1 MKNRFLLKLLSGL
14 ASKSDWT
21 FVYESTDA
29 WESELVRSA
38 LINNDIRAIV
48 RSDKYIIDANGKR
61 KRNYVVLIPEDNFD
75 EAQLV
80 LENALIVISN
90 KEKFMLDQDDTE
102 SNIEKGKKDDDIQ
115 EIPEPIPSGE
125 PVLIA
130 EKRDVGKIFHY
141 PENDIYEIR
150 CEFDFYE
157 ASHFMTAEDWD
168 EFTNF
173 SAQRQEFFILLRE
186 KYPKLAFLLKEN
198 KKRPDFLK
206 LVEYSYGKSQP
217 PQ

>member
-1 MKNRFLLKLLSGL
+1 MKNRFLAKLLSGL

-21 FVYESTDA
+21 FVYESIDA

-38 LINNDIRAIV
+38 LINSNIRAIV
-48 RSDKYIIDANGKR
+48 RSDKYIVDANGKKR
-61 KRNYVVLIPEDNFD
+61 RNYVVLTPEANFD
-75 EAQLV
+75 EAELV

-90 KEKFMLDQDDTE
+90 KEKFMPDQDDIE
-102 SNIEKGKKDDDIQ
+102 SHIKKDEQDDDIQ

-130 EKRDVGKIFHY
+130 EKQDVGKIFHY
-141 PENDIYEIR
+141 PDNDVYEIR
-150 CEFDFYE
+150 CEFDFYK

-173 SAQRQEFFILLRE
+173 SAQRQEFFILLKE
-186 KYPKLAFLLKEN
+186 KYPKLAFLLKGN

-217 PQ
+217 PK